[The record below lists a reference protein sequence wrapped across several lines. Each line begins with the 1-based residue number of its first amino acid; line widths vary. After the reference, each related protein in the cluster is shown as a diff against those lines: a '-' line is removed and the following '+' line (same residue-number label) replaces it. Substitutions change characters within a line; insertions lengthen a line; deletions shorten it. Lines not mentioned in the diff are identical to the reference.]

1 MKKRRILGSLSHR
14 NDEKKQVRRRL
25 GDMRNFLVGVVV
37 GILLFLVFIWFG
49 GGKTV
54 KKIGEDLSETGK
66 KMEVIEEKIKKE
78 KDEIWNGIKKR
89 FLREEKEI
97 KKKGQ

>member
-1 MKKRRILGSLSHR
+1 
-14 NDEKKQVRRRL
+14 
-25 GDMRNFLVGVVV
+25 MRTFLMGVIV
-37 GILLFLVFIWFG
+37 GILIFLFFIWFG

-66 KMEVIEEKIKKE
+66 KMEVLEEKIKKE
-78 KDEIWNGIKKR
+78 KDEVWNGVKKK

-97 KKKGQ
+97 QKKRQ